1 LGLPKV
7 KRLGRS
13 VSANFKY
20 WKPNEIALQTK
31 VLAVNA
37 SIEAA
42 RSGEENRFAVIAQ
55 EVTALAAL
63 QTLQKK
69 SSR

>member
-1 LGLPKV
+1 MKL
-7 KRLGRS
+7 
-13 VSANFKY
+13 
-20 WKPNEIALQTK
+20 LQTK

-42 RSGEENRFAVIAQ
+42 RSGRNRFAVIAQ
-55 EVTALAAL
+55 EVTALASSSANA
-63 QTLQKK
+63 TKK